1 MKMQHKIVS
10 MVLVLSLL
18 LGSLVFTAS
27 AENEIV
33 DDVFAPTAELEFL
46 TKTGITH
53 AAILYGGTSSTLGS
67 YGFSQ
72 LGYGYTLYKG
82 TRDDG
87 SDYLQMV
94 SGDTATAGQNFQIT
108 IQPKADYDVAYAA
121 GTSTYAVFDIDIATE
136 SNMTAL
142 AIQPN
147 LRNQS
152 GGGLW
157 GSSNADFTSIISLTP
172 GEFAHITV
180 VQDFSNNKEYI
191 FKNNVLLHT
200 INLTSDAQMANWQS
214 GSIKFRGGFKIQ
226 SDSTY
231 GITPV
236 VEGQT
241 ALFDNLQLN
250 FHTNDASLASALA
263 SGNLSSWS
271 SRVCNESYVMP
282 IVPDLIAIDGVKYNN
297 VTDANAYLSN
307 AVPESARLLRD
318 FLAPIDAKQGMVVAT
333 NGIDLYNFGDSEVVD
348 NGDGTLTIKPVIAPT
363 YEYTTIGSVSG
374 TLLGS
379 IADSTCTGVSL
390 ANLSTVN
397 CIEANAVGS
406 SDKYFGVYAP
416 TDMTFNKINPY
427 IQVNSN
433 DGVLN
438 AVVGSTTAYYVV
450 EFDIASHGHYLPYI
464 DVSVMLRN
472 TSTGG
477 GFPFSDNI
485 NIGQYLNPSEQ
496 WSHVTLVG
504 DFANNIV
511 NVYIDGVYVGHGE
524 DTARGQNGLAYR
536 PAQLVSGETQV
547 TFKGVRIDLGLSS
560 EVHTLT
566 AGQNVMF
573 DNFSQKT
580 YADSTAAGD
589 LVAANN
595 AKNISA
601 WSEYKTGRGGEQ
613 LPPIAVLS
621 GTVKRNTAVLESA
634 ISACV
639 LEGTSAKVTFY
650 QEPFGPVGFYGVG
663 SVDTRGTDIS
673 KLVKYDPN
681 STVNTNGDVV
691 SIIAPMYSQTQAH
704 NTSNVSTIIS
714 DIKYN
719 VSGNLFSTMQHVSYN
734 NLWNTAGGMQSALV
748 TDVAT
753 GNVYY
758 KQYANANKHI
768 TGGNEYTNLN
778 FSTQTFL
785 YSSDKNEYIVFDF
798 DGMWEG
804 VSGTFIDTSN
814 GNAQKNTG
822 SINIQPIVRG
832 ASSGNSWNGRTFSSI
847 GLTSDEFAHFTVI
860 LDFTTANLYVFKNGA
875 LTHTIANGALS
886 SSAHADYLTGTDD
899 ITASEF
905 SLRSNS
911 NDTLCLDN
919 MAARRFTMDA
929 SSDAIATAV
938 ATGNITAW
946 SGSIYTKD
954 YVIPSLPAVGIANG
968 VAYSSE
974 SALQTALGGRGE
986 ASAMILQAPS
996 TAITVNGT
1004 AVVETN
1010 GFANAV
1016 QAGEGVTLVK
1026 TEGTV
1031 YYFEAGFKPSVTTS
1045 SATSFNNVTGSI
1057 GGNLLAATARETNSG
1072 PYKYTQYNESNSSDH
1087 YYMIRPQWDAS
1098 TANTYIEYSAT
1109 AAEIYSTSYYIF
1121 DLDVATESDFIDVI
1135 DISVLQRYYP
1145 DRNTTNGKG
1154 FGDSRIN
1161 IAQFL
1166 SPSSKWQH
1174 LTAIGDFQENVIHI
1188 FVNGEYVGKISG
1200 AGANAFTTDWFTDST
1215 DDIFKFEG
1223 MRINTNADVA
1233 LDQNQT
1239 TLFDNA
1245 SVRYFNSNAAACD
1258 IEKYIAAGSIANY
1271 PLAYFGRMGE
1281 SLPSIA
1287 TIDGVEYGN
1296 AAEATKALTD
1306 ASKEH
1311 TVSLDRE
1318 LLFGSITVS
1327 SDTVVYTNG
1336 FSTSIVAGAGYNS
1349 TSSDGKVVVYKDS
1362 YLCEVIVRINGTTV
1376 YTEDVVCGTDF
1387 NDILKKIGA
1396 DGTTVMFGGKMYENL
1411 EWTTTPGVITN
1422 KVRVFDATA
1431 EEVVLET
1438 AFYAYNTE
1446 TGEAITPSA
1455 YNAAGF
1461 ASLLTRSED
1470 ITIVLNT
1477 DLVINHNNG
1486 VSGGDKTIALNGH
1499 ILTTP
1504 VDETKNASGDSHMF
1518 SFGSSNDT
1526 NLTILGP
1533 GSINNPVTWSQAM
1546 VFKAYGSVGTV
1557 TLKNLTVNTNQ
1568 ALFQFRAGN
1577 AVVENCEINAF
1588 STNTSPT
1595 SLLNIG
1601 EDYNAG
1607 WTKTSINMSFKDSRI
1622 NYKHLSSK
1630 TGAMITAKVVTAE
1643 TDKRHTLVFDGCEIY
1658 AMTDFIKYDYNA
1670 SRGAKYINSN
1680 LNVFLKDTTL
1690 VAGNLINES
1699 TTAYTG
1705 SSVEKGVKYC
1715 AINATTDKLII
1726 IENGT
1731 YVNDAIKDD
1740 IEALRAEGVITTA
1753 SGVELAKSNKHGASN
1768 AYTCDY
1774 ATVTW
1779 ENGTE
1784 ERWEHLSTPTNSA
1797 YPNAQV
1803 TKVVKSES
1811 YSFTSYSSVPFSMKG
1826 NLTLGSRIVF
1836 NIYVPD
1842 AANVDSV
1849 HVFGKELAYTYRTI
1863 GGVLYRAY
1871 AIELAP
1877 QDAAFAFDVIFNLSD
1892 GNTVSRTLSVTKYA
1906 EAMYAAGVSQEAKNM
1921 VYRLLEYIKA
1931 VNTYFGNKGENNV
1944 DSVLGSLS
1952 APTVSYNID
1961 SDANTEALRGVI
1973 RGTQLNIST
1982 ALKFRFNLEN
1992 GVDPQTVKI
2001 TVDGVEKNVE
2011 VHATYVEVDLHAFEL
2026 GKLMTVTV
2034 GSASATYDLGAYCE
2048 AVIAGQGSTTTTGLV
2063 YTSLVNDGGLI
2074 NAIYNYAKAAAAY
2087 NASLN

>member
-1 MKMQHKIVS
+1 
-10 MVLVLSLL
+10 
-18 LGSLVFTAS
+18 
-27 AENEIV
+27 
-33 DDVFAPTAELEFL
+33 
-46 TKTGITH
+46 
-53 AAILYGGTSSTLGS
+53 
-67 YGFSQ
+67 
-72 LGYGYTLYKG
+72 
-82 TRDDG
+82 
-87 SDYLQMV
+87 
-94 SGDTATAGQNFQIT
+94 
-108 IQPKADYDVAYAA
+108 
-121 GTSTYAVFDIDIATE
+121 
-136 SNMTAL
+136 
-142 AIQPN
+142 
-147 LRNQS
+147 
-152 GGGLW
+152 
-157 GSSNADFTSIISLTP
+157 
-172 GEFAHITV
+172 
-180 VQDFSNNKEYI
+180 
-191 FKNNVLLHT
+191 
-200 INLTSDAQMANWQS
+200 
-214 GSIKFRGGFKIQ
+214 
-226 SDSTY
+226 
-231 GITPV
+231 
-236 VEGQT
+236 
-241 ALFDNLQLN
+241 
-250 FHTNDASLASALA
+250 
-263 SGNLSSWS
+263 
-271 SRVCNESYVMP
+271 
-282 IVPDLIAIDGVKYNN
+282 
-297 VTDANAYLSN
+297 
-307 AVPESARLLRD
+307 
-318 FLAPIDAKQGMVVAT
+318 
-333 NGIDLYNFGDSEVVD
+333 
-348 NGDGTLTIKPVIAPT
+348 
-363 YEYTTIGSVSG
+363 
-374 TLLGS
+374 
-379 IADSTCTGVSL
+379 
-390 ANLSTVN
+390 
-397 CIEANAVGS
+397 
-406 SDKYFGVYAP
+406 
-416 TDMTFNKINPY
+416 
-427 IQVNSN
+427 
-433 DGVLN
+433 
-438 AVVGSTTAYYVV
+438 
-450 EFDIASHGHYLPYI
+450 
-464 DVSVMLRN
+464 MLRN

-485 NIGQYLNPSEQ
+485 NIGQYLDPSEQ

-524 DTARGQNGLAYR
+524 DAARGQNGLAYR

-547 TFKGVRIDLGLSS
+547 TYKGIRIDLGLTS

-595 AKNISA
+595 AQNISA
-601 WSEYKTGRGGEQ
+601 WSGYNPGLSGKA
-613 LPPIAVLS
+613 LPPVAVLN

-639 LEGTSAKVTFY
+639 LDGTSAKVTFY

-663 SVDTRGTDIS
+663 SVNTQGVELS

-704 NTSNVSTIIS
+704 NASTASTIIS
-714 DIKYN
+714 DIKYD
-719 VSGNLFSTMQHVSYN
+719 VSGNLFSTMRHVSSGS
-734 NLWNTAGGMQSALV
+734 LWNTSNGIQAALV
-748 TDVAT
+748 TDAVT

-768 TGGNEYTNLN
+768 TGQNEYTDII
-778 FSTQTFL
+778 FASQTLL
-785 YSSDKNEYIVFDF
+785 YSNDKNEYIVFDF

-804 VSGTFIDTSN
+804 VNGTYVKDGVQQNS
-814 GNAQKNTG
+814 G
-822 SINIQPIVRG
+822 SIQLQPIVRG
-832 ASSGNSWNGRTFSSI
+832 ASSEVSWNGRTFSSI

-886 SSAHADYLTGTDD
+886 SKAHADYLTGTDD

-905 SLRSNS
+905 SIRSNS
-911 NDTLCLDN
+911 HDTLCLDN

-929 SSDAIATAV
+929 SNDAIASAV

-954 YVIPSLPAVGIANG
+954 YVVPSLPAIAIVDG

-986 ASAMILQAPS
+986 ASAMLLQAPS

-1004 AVVETN
+1004 AVIETN

-1016 QAGEGVTLVK
+1016 QAGNGVTLVK

-1031 YYFEAGFKPSVTTS
+1031 YYFEAGFKPSATTS
-1045 SATSFNNVTGSI
+1045 SATSFSNVTGSV
-1057 GGNLLAATARETNSG
+1057 GGNLLKTSATEENSG
-1072 PYKYTQYNESNSSDH
+1072 PYAYTQYTESNSSDH

-1098 TANTYIEYSAT
+1098 TANTYINYNPT
-1109 AAEIYSTSYYIF
+1109 TTVEIYSTSYYIL
-1121 DLDVATESDFIDVI
+1121 DIDVATESDFISVI
-1135 DISVLQRYYP
+1135 EASVLMRYYP
-1145 DRNTTNGKG
+1145 DRNSTSGKG
-1154 FGDSRIN
+1154 FGDARIN
-1161 IAQFL
+1161 LANFL

-1174 LTAIGDFQENVIHI
+1174 LTAIGDFQYNVLHI
-1188 FVNGEYVGKISG
+1188 FVNGEYAGKING
-1200 AGANAFTTDWFTDST
+1200 AAHASFKTNWLTDDDTT
-1215 DDIFKFEG
+1215 DIFKFEG
-1223 MRINTNADVA
+1223 LRIDTGAGVA
-1233 LDQNQT
+1233 LDRNQT

-1245 SVRYFNSNAAACD
+1245 SVRFFTNNTAACD

-1287 TIDGVEYGN
+1287 TIDGVEYSN

-1306 ASKEH
+1306 TSKEH

-1327 SDTVVYTNG
+1327 SESTIYTNG
-1336 FSTSIVAGAGYNS
+1336 INTPIIAGAGYKS
-1349 TSSDGKVVVYKDS
+1349 TSSDGKMVVYKDS

-1387 NDILKKIGA
+1387 NDVLKKIGA
-1396 DGTTVMFGGKMYENL
+1396 DGKTVMFGGKMYKNL

-1431 EEVVLET
+1431 DEVVLGET
-1438 AFYAYNTE
+1438 AFYAYNE
-1446 TGEAITPSA
+1446 KGEVITPSA
-1455 YNAAGF
+1455 YDAAGF
-1461 ASLLTRSED
+1461 ASLLTRDEA

-1486 VSGGDKTIALNGH
+1486 IRGGDKTIALNGH
-1499 ILTTP
+1499 ILSTL
-1504 VDETKNASGDSHMF
+1504 ETKNASGDSHMF

-1526 NLTILGP
+1526 NLTIIGP
-1533 GSINNPVTWSQAM
+1533 GSINNPVTWSQAL

-1595 SLLNIG
+1595 SLVTIG

-1607 WTKTSINMSFKDSRI
+1607 WTKTSINISFKDSRI
-1622 NYKHLSSK
+1622 NYKHLSGK

-1670 SRGAKYINSN
+1670 LRGAKYINSN

-1690 VAGNLINES
+1690 VAGNLINEE

-1705 SSVEKGVKYC
+1705 SNVEKGVKYC

-1740 IEALRAEGVITTA
+1740 IQALRAEGVITTA

-1803 TKVVKSES
+1803 TKVVKGES

-1826 NLTLGSRIVF
+1826 NLTLGSRIAF

-1849 HVFGKELAYTYRTI
+1849 HAFGKELAYTYRTI
-1863 GGVLYRAY
+1863 SGVLYRTY
-1871 AIELAP
+1871 SIELAP

-1944 DSVLGSLS
+1944 DSVLGALS

-1961 SDANTEALRGVI
+1961 SDANTGALKGVI

-1992 GVDPQTVKI
+1992 GVKPQDVKI